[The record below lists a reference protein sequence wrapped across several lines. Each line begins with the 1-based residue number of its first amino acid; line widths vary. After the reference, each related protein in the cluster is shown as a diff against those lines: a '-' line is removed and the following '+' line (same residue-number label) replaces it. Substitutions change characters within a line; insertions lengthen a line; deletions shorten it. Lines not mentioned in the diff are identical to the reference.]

1 MRWACMAARLRRPPP
16 VGCPDGAGVA
26 RIRPG
31 PLLPSRGIDTPSASH
46 PADLDVRRH
55 PVVVAPFPR
64 SKRALDVVAATG
76 LLVLALPLMVGVAV
90 AVRVDG
96 SPVLFRQRRVGAGGR
111 PIVVRKFRSMT
122 ADAEARLEADPVL
135 YGRYVANGFKL
146 PAEEDPRL
154 TRWGRFLRS
163 SSLDEMPQILSV
175 LRGDMSM
182 VGPRPVVEPELEE
195 YATRGALD
203 TYLGTRP
210 GLTGLWQVSGRSAL
224 GYDERVALDIT
235 YARERSIRLD
245 LSILAR
251 TVLVVLRRHGAH

>member
-1 MRWACMAARLRRPPP
+1 MGSGYGSRPWPGSDRCVRR
-16 VGCPDGAGVA
+16 GS
-26 RIRPG
+26 G
-31 PLLPSRGIDTPSASH
+31 PLLPSDGIDTSSPSR
-46 PADLDVRRH
+46 PADPDVGH
-55 PVVVAPFPR
+55 GPAVVTPFPR

-76 LLVLALPLMVGVAV
+76 LLLLSLPLMAAV
-90 AVRVDG
+90 ALAVRLDG

-122 ADAEARLEADPVL
+122 ADAEQRLLEDPDL
-135 YGRYVANGFKL
+135 HRRYVANGFKL
-146 PAEEDPRL
+146 PADEDPRL

-195 YATRGALD
+195 YAARDALD

-224 GYDERVALDIT
+224 GYSERVALDVA
-235 YARERSIRLD
+235 YASQRSLRLD
-245 LSILAR
+245 VAILAR
-251 TVLVVLRRHGAH
+251 TVLAVLRRHGAH

>member
-1 MRWACMAARLRRPPP
+1 
-16 VGCPDGAGVA
+16 VVA
-26 RIRPG
+26 
-31 PLLPSRGIDTPSASH
+31 
-46 PADLDVRRH
+46 
-55 PVVVAPFPR
+55 APFPR
-64 SKRALDVVAATG
+64 SKRALDVVAAAG
-76 LLVLALPLMVGVAV
+76 LLLLSLPLMAVVAL
-90 AVRVDG
+90 AVRIDG

-111 PIVVRKFRSMT
+111 PIVIRKFRSMT
-122 ADAEARLEADPVL
+122 ADAEERLREDPDL
-135 YGRYVANGFKL
+135 HRRYIANGFKL
-146 PAEEDPRL
+146 PADEDPRL

-195 YATRGALD
+195 YAVRGALD

-224 GYDERVALDIT
+224 GYSERVALDVA
-235 YARERSIRLD
+235 YGAQRSLRLD
-245 LSILAR
+245 VAILAR